1 MTAILRRYLTRNAT
15 KRGFLGGSRPWMAVG
30 VLLFG
35 ARLFNRFIGGETK
48 VLYSERLDHGKT
60 LVISYPG
67 SEVEVLSRERA

>member
-1 MTAILRRYLTRNAT
+1 MTAIIRRYLTRNAT

-30 VLLFG
+30 VVLFG
-35 ARLFNRFIGGETK
+35 ARLFNRFIGGEPK
-48 VLYSERLDHGKT
+48 VIYSEKLDRGKT

>member
-1 MTAILRRYLTRNAT
+1 MTGVIRRYLTRNAT

-30 VLLFG
+30 VVLFG
-35 ARLFNRFIGGETK
+35 ARLFNRFFGGADK
-48 VLYSERLDHGKT
+48 VLYSEKLDRGKT

>member
-1 MTAILRRYLTRNAT
+1 MTAVIRRFLTRNAT

-30 VLLFG
+30 VVLFG
-35 ARLFNRFIGGETK
+35 ARVFNRFFGGEAK
-48 VLYSERLDHGKT
+48 GKT